1 MLTAANLEI
10 RAALD
15 QSHQARSRRRGSRRG
30 IEAIDAVLGEVEEY
44 NLSRRRPSMPIF
56 ARWRSR
62 LEEEGGLSI
71 PQPILDLR
79 HTVRLHQALMDW
91 QQELLDAA

>member
-1 MLTAANLEI
+1 
-10 RAALD
+10 
-15 QSHQARSRRRGSRRG
+15 
-30 IEAIDAVLGEVEEY
+30 
-44 NLSRRRPSMPIF
+44 MPIF